1 MTRYR
6 KSNPDTSKAAAD
18 QARQLALAHKA
29 MVIAALKHGR
39 PYTSEEIAAQIKL
52 DPLQVMKRISDLR
65 GEGLIDDTGHRRE
78 NASGRK
84 AAVWKLV
91 LNRQS
96 AIVRG

>member
-6 KSNPDTSKAAAD
+6 KSNPDTSKSAAD
-18 QARQLALAHKA
+18 KARDLALAHKA
-29 MVIAALKHGR
+29 LVVSVLKHGR
-39 PYTSEEIAAQIKL
+39 PYTSEEIAAMLRL

-65 GEGLIDDTGHRRE
+65 NDGSIEDTGARRE

-91 LNRQS
+91 KK
-96 AIVRG
+96 AA